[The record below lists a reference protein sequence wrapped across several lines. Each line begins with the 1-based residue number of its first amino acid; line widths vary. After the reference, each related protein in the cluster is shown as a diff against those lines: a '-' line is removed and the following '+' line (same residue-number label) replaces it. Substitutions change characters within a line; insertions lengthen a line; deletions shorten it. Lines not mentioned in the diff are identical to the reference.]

1 MTQYIYAVQKG
12 FIPGVY
18 SSWDEAHKQVNG
30 YSSAVYKK
38 FPHNEQ
44 EKAYVFAGILPPSP
58 SPSPSAS
65 PVPMPVPAPSPSP
78 SPKLKP
84 VFKIKP
90 VIIKKK
96 TTPLYQPRVLSRRE
110 IAYFNHPEY
119 VVDVGALDVYT
130 DGSTTNNGK
139 KNATGGYGVFFAHKE
154 IPYISQTLNT
164 AKVTNNIAELK
175 GMIEAL
181 KVIRKLNEDRITIYY
196 DSEYAAGVITGRTN
210 AHANLELVT
219 EGKSLLS
226 DARLE
231 GKVIKFIHVYSHSG
245 DSDIHSIGNEI
256 VDDLAKRIPLG

>member
-1 MTQYIYAVQKG
+1 MPQYIYAVQNG

-18 SSWDEAHKQVNG
+18 SSWDEARKQVNG

-44 EKAYVFAGILPPSP
+44 EQAYEFAGTPLPPPTPPSP
-58 SPSPSAS
+58 PTPL
-65 PVPMPVPAPSPSP
+65 PVS
-78 SPKLKP
+78 KLKP

-96 TTPLYQPRVLSRRE
+96 TSPLYQPRLLSRRE

-119 VVDVGALDVYT
+119 VMDVGALAVYT
-130 DGSTTNNGK
+130 DGSTNNNGK

-164 AKVTNNIAELK
+164 AKVTNNIAELT
-175 GMIEAL
+175 GIIEAL
-181 KVIRKLNEDRITIYY
+181 KVIRKLKEDRITIYY

-210 AHANLELVT
+210 ARANLELVA

-226 DARLE
+226 DAQLE
-231 GKVIKFIHVYSHSG
+231 GKVIKFIHVYSHTG

-256 VDDLAKRIPLG
+256 VDNLAKRLPLG

>member
-1 MTQYIYAVQKG
+1 MSKYIYAVQKG

-18 SSWDEAHKQVNG
+18 PSWDEAHRQVNG
-30 YSSAVYKK
+30 YSSAKYKK

-44 EKAYVFAGILPPSP
+44 EQAYEFVGIPLPG
-58 SPSPSAS
+58 
-65 PVPMPVPAPSPSP
+65 PVPVPVPVPVPTAL
-78 SPKLKP
+78 PKP
-84 VFKIKP
+84 IFKMKP

-96 TTPLYQPRVLSRRE
+96 TIPVYQPRVLSRRE
-110 IAYFNHPEY
+110 LAYFNHLDY
-119 VVDVGALDVYT
+119 VVDVGALNVYT
-130 DGSTTNNGK
+130 DGSTVNNGK

-181 KVIRKLNEDRITIYY
+181 KVICKLKEDRITIYY

-231 GKVIKFIHVYSHSG
+231 GKVIKFIHVYSHTG
-245 DSDIHSIGNEI
+245 DNDIHSIGNEI